1 MQKHFVVVCNLSLLQ
16 VRGKIFLRF
25 SILPTRFFEV
35 SISGVGSELFKNNLF
50 SDNGFILERTQSHS
64 SGGQKRPKLYFL
76 IEITRQ

>member
-1 MQKHFVVVCNLSLLQ
+1 MQKHFVVVCNHSLLQ

-25 SILPTRFFEV
+25 LFLSTRFFQV

-64 SGGQKRPKLYFL
+64 SSGQKRETQTVFSD
-76 IEITRQ
+76 

>member
-1 MQKHFVVVCNLSLLQ
+1 MQKHFVVVCNHSLLQ

-25 SILPTRFFEV
+25 LFLSTRFFEV

-64 SGGQKRPKLYFL
+64 SSGQKRETQTVFSD
-76 IEITRQ
+76 